1 MSYSY
6 IKAANKEIMED
17 MDFIER
23 DIYNKYIDL
32 CDYAYISQMSLDEAE
47 VVIVLDD
54 KQTNA
59 LKQIVDVIMPTLSS
73 LMMQNM

>member
-1 MSYSY
+1 
-6 IKAANKEIMED
+6 MED

-32 CDYAYISQMSLDEAE
+32 CDYAYISQMSLDEGE